1 MDSALSGIVTVAV
14 AIVGVATLA
23 VLVSPKAQTPAVISS
38 AGNAF
43 TSALGAA
50 VSPVTGGGGL
60 GGSGFAAPS
69 TIGNYAVI

>member
-23 VLVSPKAQTPAVISS
+23 VLVSPKAQTPAVINS

-43 TSALGAA
+43 TNALGAA
-50 VSPVTGGGGL
+50 VSPVTGGTLGSSGL
-60 GGSGFAAPS
+60 AAPAS
-69 TIGNYAVI
+69 VGNFAVL

>member
-1 MDSALSGIVTVAV
+1 MDNALAGIVTVAV

-50 VSPVTGGGGL
+50 VSPVTGGSFGSSGL
-60 GGSGFAAPS
+60 AAPS
-69 TIGNYAVI
+69 AIGNYAVL

>member
-1 MDSALSGIVTVAV
+1 MDGAISGIITVAV

-23 VLVSPKAQTPAVISS
+23 VLVSPKAHTPQVISS

-50 VSPVTGGGGL
+50 VAPVTGGTLGSSGL
-60 GGSGFAAPS
+60 AAPS
-69 TIGNYAVI
+69 AVGNYATF